1 MMSPGITV
9 CNAGTML
16 VELGLPPLSIASQLY
31 QPARPLP
38 ICAIHGHTCSGGASM
53 VMAWVDVK
61 IGSGIIASTGSG
73 RRLSRT
79 VGTQVANAITKW
91 MEHLPYRRDR

>member
-16 VELGLPPLSIASQLY
+16 VELGRPPLSIASQLY

-38 ICAIHGHTCSGGASM
+38 ICAIHGHTCSGGA
-53 VMAWVDVK
+53 
-61 IGSGIIASTGSG
+61 
-73 RRLSRT
+73 
-79 VGTQVANAITKW
+79 
-91 MEHLPYRRDR
+91 